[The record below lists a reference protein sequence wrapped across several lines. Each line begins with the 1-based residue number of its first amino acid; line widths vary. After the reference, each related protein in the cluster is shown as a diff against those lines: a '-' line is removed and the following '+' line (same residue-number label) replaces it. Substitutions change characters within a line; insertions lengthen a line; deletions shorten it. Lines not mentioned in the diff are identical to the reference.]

1 MRRFF
6 EFDFQELQT
15 MAKKA
20 AGKPNMSEFIRLA
33 LKANPKASAKEVIQG
48 WKDAGNSG
56 ELKNSLFYLV
66 KNKAGY
72 SKPRGGKKRRG
83 RPVGSKNVV
92 AAAPKA
98 AGPRKASSVY
108 LAMEQT
114 LDGLVQ
120 QADGLGET
128 ELASAFRSAR
138 RTVSAKLV

>member
-1 MRRFF
+1 
-6 EFDFQELQT
+6 

-83 RPVGSKNVV
+83 RPVGSKNVA

-98 AGPRKASSVY
+98 ATPRKSTNVY
-108 LAMEQT
+108 LEMEQA
-114 LDGLVQ
+114 LDALVQ
-120 QADGLGET
+120 
-128 ELASAFRSAR
+128 LAEGIGNVDLAASLRTAR
-138 RTVSAKLV
+138 RSVSAQLV